1 MRYAQAALVLVILAM
16 LLLSVRQPSTTR
28 AMAARKLAFIG
39 LAMVIVTAVLMPDQL
54 TLVANWVGI
63 GRGADLV
70 MYLVAI
76 GFLFFALHTYLK
88 FAEYERRLTELTRA
102 LALHESAGDDDTQ

>member
-1 MRYAQAALVLVILAM
+1 MRYAQAALVCVIL
-16 LLLSVRQPSTTR
+16 LLLVVSVRRPSTTR

-39 LAMVIVTAVLMPDQL
+39 LALIVGTAVLMPSQL
-54 TLVANWVGI
+54 TVVANWVGI

-76 GFLFFALHTYLK
+76 SFLFFALHTYLK
-88 FAEYERRLTELTRA
+88 FAEYERRMTELTRA
-102 LALHESAGDDDTQ
+102 LALHEAGTADDPH